1 MRRRVAVLGASGLVA
16 QRFQQRLAHHPWFEL
31 ALVAGSSDTAGRSLG
46 DLPWRL
52 EEERPEMPDLVVQN
66 GDVDNLVSQLKK
78 ENCQLVFSALPSD
91 VAGPL
96 EPALR
101 DAGFA
106 VFSNSSAH
114 RHSVGVPLV
123 VADLNP
129 HHLQTLKIPPNR
141 SGSGMLACSTNCT
154 VIAVALPLKPV
165 WDMIGIRGVRV
176 RTAQALSGGGW
187 ALLESA
193 KSSGRVSPD
202 IPGEAETISRET
214 KALLGR
220 VSQDGIR
227 PAGFP
232 VEVECQRV
240 LRDHGH
246 LVDVEV
252 ELSQEPAR
260 GEVEEWMR
268 QYRARPQAL
277 DLPSA
282 PAKPFVVL
290 DEALEAETHRW
301 MGAEGTADPASDLR
315 AGMSVSVTGLEV
327 EGKRMRFSA
336 LVDNTIRG
344 AAGGCV
350 LLAELTIAEGLISG

>member
-16 QRFQQRLAHHPWFEL
+16 QRFQQRLANHPWFEL
-31 ALVAGSSDTAGRSLG
+31 TLVAGSSETAGMSLG

-52 EEERPEMPDLVVQN
+52 EEERPNIPDLVVQN

-78 ENCQLVFSALPSD
+78 EECQLVFSALPTDIASS
-91 VAGPL
+91 L

-114 RHSVGVPLV
+114 RHSEGVPLII
-123 VADLNP
+123 ADLNP
-129 HHLQTLKIPPNR
+129 HHLQTLRTSAN
-141 SGSGMLACSTNCT
+141 SGDGLLACSTNCT
-154 VIAVALPLKPV
+154 VTAVALPLKPV

-187 ALLESA
+187 ELLESA
-193 KSSGRVSPD
+193 RSSGKVSPE
-202 IPGEAETISRET
+202 IPGEAETISREA
-214 KALLGR
+214 KMLLGR
-220 VSQDGIR
+220 VGPEGISQ
-227 PAGFP
+227 AGFP
-232 VEVECQRV
+232 VDVECARV

-246 LVDVEV
+246 LVEVEV
-252 ELSQEPAR
+252 ELSQEPAH

-282 PAKPFVVL
+282 PAKPFVLL
-290 DEALEAETHRW
+290 DETLEPEKHRW
-301 MGAEGTADPASDLR
+301 MGAEGTGDPASDLR

-327 EGKRMRFSA
+327 GGKRMRFSA

-350 LLAELTIAEGLISG
+350 LLAELSIAEGLVDY